1 MQFREPIR
9 AASAAAV
16 CYGLAAASE
25 HLRFSVSPRPTSVA
39 VLAVGIVAVALLTAL
54 VAAALQARLGSRA
67 AAVFAATP
75 AVAVSVSNVVP
86 FLPPLEL
93 RTYAI
98 VFVPTALGVWLVVR
112 CLERPWILALATVA
126 AVAAFVPDITHAIP
140 HARPG
145 ATPEH
150 PNIVLIVMDTT
161 RRDHLSVYG
170 YERPTTPGLAA
181 LARES
186 QVFDDAWS
194 VAPWTPSSHASMFT
208 GLLPAEHGV
217 DGDEPVSFPAR
228 PETLAELLRS
238 AGYWTSGFVANP
250 QLSGPGWDRG
260 YDTYWSPVPLGRD
273 ALLGLLS
280 IWENSRHSPAELRSA
295 RQIFDGLRREW
306 TVHSGRPRFAFVNLL
321 DAHRPYDPPPNY
333 YDMFLSGV
341 PRHTARAV
349 DEDPARYIVHPG
361 LIPHDAEILRG
372 LYDGAIR
379 SMDDEIHEFV
389 EWLRARGELDR
400 TILVITA
407 DHGEHLG
414 ERGLVGH
421 DLHMDPFLLRV
432 PLLARYPPRLPAER
446 VTRRVQLDGLPGWL
460 LDLAGVAAPPRMA
473 EKSLASQDRD
483 IVVAQYE
490 RPRWYRSRL
499 VRAAMGTS
507 FDVNKLIVDTAFV
520 ADRRFACLCEVSGPS
535 GACQFVD
542 WAQDPAWTADVAA
555 DHPSEAAALE
565 QIARNLPRFSG
576 PSSAGRDPALDE
588 SLRALGY
595 VN

>member
-1 MQFREPIR
+1 MQSSEIR

-16 CYGLAAASE
+16 CYGLAAAAE

-39 VLAVGIVAVALLTAL
+39 VLAVAIVAVALLVAL
-54 VAAALQARLGSRA
+54 VAALLAARLGPRN
-67 AAVFAATP
+67 AAVVAATP
-75 AVAVSVSNVVP
+75 AVAISICNLVP

-98 VFVPTALGVWLVVR
+98 VLVPTALGVWVVR
-112 CLERPWILALATVA
+112 RILERPWVLALATVA
-126 AVAAFVPDITHAIP
+126 AVAAFVPDVLHAIP
-140 HARPG
+140 RARPD
-145 ATPEH
+145 ATSGH
-150 PNIVLIVMDTT
+150 PDILLIVMDTT

-217 DGDEPVSFPAR
+217 DGNEPVAFPAR
-228 PETLAELLRS
+228 PDTLAGLLQR

-260 YDTYWSPVPLGRD
+260 YDTYWSPVPLGRES
-273 ALLGLLS
+273 LLGLVS
-280 IWENSRHSPAELRSA
+280 MWENSRHSPAELRSA
-295 RQIFDGLRREW
+295 GRIFDGLRREW
-306 TVHSGRPRFAFVNLL
+306 TAHAGRPRFAFVNLL
-321 DAHRPYDPPPNY
+321 DAHRPYDPPSHY

-341 PRHTARAV
+341 PRHSARAV

-361 LIPHDAEILRG
+361 LMPHDAEILRG

-379 SMDDEIHEFV
+379 SMDDEIRDLV
-389 EWLRARGELDR
+389 EWLRARGELDG
-400 TILVITA
+400 TIVVVTA

-432 PLLARYPPRLPAER
+432 PLLARYPQRLPAGR
-446 VTRRVQLDGLPGWL
+446 VARRVQLDGLPGWL
-460 LDLAGVAAPPRMA
+460 LGLAGVAVPPRMA
-473 EKSLASQDRD
+473 EKSLATQNRD

-499 VRAAMGTS
+499 ARAAVGTS

-520 ADRRFACLCEVSGPS
+520 ADREFACLCEVSGPD
-535 GACQFVD
+535 GACRFVD
-542 WAQDPAWTADVAA
+542 WTQDPAWTADVAA
-555 DHPSEAAALE
+555 QHPREAAALE
-565 QIARNLPRFSG
+565 QVARNLPRFSG
-576 PSSAGRDPALDE
+576 PSATARDPALDE
-588 SLRALGY
+588 SLRSLGY